1 MKRLLLL
8 LLAAN
13 LQAARLYVVNK
24 GIFVVT
30 ITRLE
35 TDQTNSDTPRSVSTE
50 FKVQPGQSTPVHVV
64 FEGNKV
70 DSFSK
75 ATVQFNADGYTK
87 QETLYFP
94 ADATEQTSLV
104 FSESGYKR
112 YPYNVT
118 SKAL

>member
-1 MKRLLLL
+1 MKRLFLL

-13 LQAARLYVVNK
+13 MQAARLYVVNK
-24 GIFVVT
+24 GIFIVT

-35 TDQTNSDTPRSVSTE
+35 TNQTTTDTPASVTTE
-50 FKVQPGQSTPVHVV
+50 FKIQPGQSTPVHVV
-64 FEGNKV
+64 FAGNNV

-94 ADATEQTSLV
+94 TDAAEQTSLV

-118 SKAL
+118 SKEL